1 MKCELHDHN
10 RTFGIELEGIINGHS
25 NEDYDDEINTREEG
39 CYCECEEGCTGE
51 CTGECYCSDM
61 CECEELRE
69 DFIMNSEEGLKATED
84 EIDKIECDYCKG
96 EAQCTYCLGECECSY
111 CREECDCDS
120 CQGYCECSVC
130 MGRCESC
137 LEDYRNN
144 YCSEDNRYQLA
155 EYIRNKTGVDCQA
168 EGWSYKRVCSYWSI
182 ITDSSIHCG
191 EGEQDIEVKSPI
203 LKGLEGLEEV
213 KKVVQAMQ
221 EYGVKVN
228 SSTGLHVHHCARDL
242 KPKAFTNLV
251 KLYSFYEGVIDSML
265 PRSRRGNQNG
275 MISSVNSTFNSDSS
289 EALCS
294 YIEEEVETEEILNT
308 ENRFAHSLLADKSSS
323 DRYCKLNIMAF
334 NKYKTVEFRH
344 HSGTVDYKKVIAWI
358 ELTQNFINYCNKNR
372 TRIQKNH
379 VPSFIKLMLI
389 TKTRPEV
396 REHYTNRRIKFNEQ
410 YNSFTAHCANYKT
423 RG

>member
-1 MKCELHDHN
+1 MKCELHDHK
-10 RTFGIELEGIINGHS
+10 RTFGIELEGIIEGYNS
-25 NEDYDDEINTREEG
+25 ELEDEINTREEG
-39 CYCECEEGCTGE
+39 CYCDCDFGCTGE
-51 CTGECYCSDM
+51 CTGECYCSDL

-96 EAQCTYCLGECECSY
+96 IALCSICEGDCECSY
-111 CREECDCDS
+111 CRDECDCDYHE
-120 CQGYCECSVC
+120 GMCECDVC
-130 MGRCESC
+130 LGRCPDC
-137 LEDYRNN
+137 LDECRGN
-144 YCSEDNRYQLA
+144 SEDNRYQLA
-155 EYIRNKTGVDCQA
+155 EYIRNKTGVNCQA
-168 EGWSYKRVCSYWSI
+168 EGWSYKSDNTYWSI
-182 ITDSSIHCG
+182 ITDSSIQCDS
-191 EGEQDIEVKSPI
+191 GEQDIEVKSPI

-275 MISSVNSTFNSDSS
+275 MISSVNSVFQSESS
-289 EALCS
+289 EELCDF
-294 YIEEEVETEEILNT
+294 IENRIEPDSNGIGHSKDAPIEIL
-308 ENRFAHSLLADKSSS
+308 SDKSHS
-323 DRYCKLNIMAF
+323 DRYCKLNLQAYK
-334 NKYKTVEFRH
+334 KYKTVEFRH

-396 REHYTNRRIKFNEQ
+396 KEHYTNRRIKFNEQ
-410 YNSFTAHCANYKT
+410 YNSFTAHCSNYKT